1 LNQRTIL
8 INWSL
13 LMSLVLLWG
22 TSFMFIS
29 VSVETID
36 PLSLVFFR
44 VVLAAIVLLGVMVA
58 RGHRIPMTVNAWL
71 AFLLMGFMGNLFP
84 FFLISWGQL
93 SVHSGTAGMIMAIMP
108 LMTML
113 LAHYFV
119 EGENLTR
126 YKIVGFA
133 MGITG
138 VTILLGPVFE
148 GGSRAM
154 FSGIAIFIAAT
165 SYAVNTILVR
175 RLPRFTPLVGGT
187 GVMIA
192 ASITMLPIWF
202 LLAPD
207 GISDMSLKS
216 MNSMIWLGIGPTGIA
231 TIILFAVIERAGPTF
246 LSTINYLIPVVAFFT
261 GAMIL
266 SEPVEWHSILALA
279 IILSGIALTR
289 FRAGQV
295 AGPAQLQ

>member
-1 LNQRTIL
+1 MDFRSSL

-29 VSVETID
+29 ISVETID

-44 VVLAAIVLLGVMVA
+44 VVLAAIVLLGIMVA
-58 RGHRIPMTVNAWL
+58 RGHRIPMTLNACL

-84 FFLISWGQL
+84 FFLISWGQQ
-93 SVHSGTAGMIMAIMP
+93 SVHSGIAGMIMAIMP

-119 EGENLTR
+119 QGENLTR
-126 YKIVGFA
+126 YKIAGFA
-133 MGITG
+133 LGITG

-165 SYAVNTILVR
+165 SYAVNSILVR
-175 RLPRFTPLVGGT
+175 RLPSFGPLVGSA
-187 GVMIA
+187 GVMVA

-202 LLAPD
+202 FLAPD
-207 GISDMSLKS
+207 GASGMSLKS
-216 MNSMIWLGIGPTGIA
+216 INSMIWLGIGPTGIA

-246 LSTINYLIPVVAFFT
+246 LSTINYMIPVVAFFA
-261 GAMIL
+261 GAIVL

-279 IILSGIALTR
+279 TILSGIALTR
-289 FRAGQV
+289 IRAE
-295 AGPAQLQ
+295 PNPTPRSSD